1 MLYTPR
7 PQYVLGGISRETTME
22 LAEELE
28 IEVVEKDIDQFDA
41 YTADEVFLTSTSLC
55 ICGVRTVQGNVIAD
69 GAIPGPITK
78 ALQDA
83 YIDLVNY
90 DWVSQY
96 LTRLED

>member
-1 MLYTPR
+1 M
-7 PQYVLGGISRETTME
+7 
-22 LAEELE
+22 
-28 IEVVEKDIDQFDA
+28 VEKDIDQFDA

-90 DWVSQY
+90 DG
-96 LTRLED
+96 